1 MAESAVIPIIC
12 GPTASGK
19 SAVALELAK
28 HVDLEIVSADSRQMV
43 RHLDIGTAKPT
54 FEERQLVPHHLIDI
68 LDPGARYSAYRF
80 IADASEA
87 IDKILERGRKPI
99 LVGGTGFYLRSL
111 SDGVV
116 EIQSEDIK
124 IREELEEELRRVG
137 PEKMYERLMEIDP
150 LEAGRIH
157 ANNQVRVLRAL
168 EIFRIAGKTKS
179 ELTATGVYRKSPHR
193 YEYYCL
199 APNRALLY
207 ERINSRVDTMME
219 AGLLQEINLLIKRD
233 YKERIRAANI
243 IGYNELLDFIDGLVT
258 YEEATRIIKQN
269 SRRYAKRQ
277 MTWFRRQS
285 GCRFYSCGDPLLEDV
300 RRRLSTMK

>member
-1 MAESAVIPIIC
+1 
-12 GPTASGK
+12 
-19 SAVALELAK
+19 
-28 HVDLEIVSADSRQMV
+28 MV
-43 RHLDIGTAKPT
+43 RHLDIGTAKPS

-87 IDKILERGRKPI
+87 IAGILGRGRKPI

-116 EIQSEDIK
+116 EIQSEDMTV
-124 IREELEEELRRVG
+124 REELEGELRRLG

-168 EIFRIAGKTKS
+168 EIFRISGKTKS
-179 ELTATGVYRKSPHR
+179 ELNATGVYRKSPHR
-193 YEYYCL
+193 YEYFCL
-199 APNRALLY
+199 APNRTLLY
-207 ERINSRVDTMME
+207 ERINGRVGAMMK
-219 AGLLQEINLLIKRD
+219 AGLLQEINVLIERGH
-233 YKERIRAANI
+233 KERIRAANI

-258 YEEATRIIKQN
+258 FEEALRIIKQN
-269 SRRYAKRQ
+269 TRRYAKRQ

-285 GCRFYSCGDPLLEDV
+285 GCRFYSCSEPLCADLV
-300 RRRLSTMK
+300 QHLSVI